1 MGVWDGT
8 GERPPRAVVRSF
20 TLFASLVGGLTAELY
35 GHLHRVADDFPGV
48 FDAMIATAAAGVGL
62 HIDLLG

>member
-1 MGVWDGT
+1 MCIRD
-8 GERPPRAVVRSF
+8 S
-20 TLFASLVGGLTAELY
+20 
-35 GHLHRVADDFPGV
+35 LHRVADDFAGV